1 MGEET
6 VELFFADAAA
16 LAAAATLLDGHASD
30 ERLSL
35 RVPVDGAED
44 VRRALDTLAAA
55 GFHADRLELHKP
67 TLDEVFLALT

>member
-6 VELFFADAAA
+6 AELFFADAAA
-16 LAAAATLLDGHASD
+16 LTAAATVLDGIASD

-35 RVPVDGAED
+35 RLGVEGAED

-55 GFHADRLELHKP
+55 GFNADRLELHTP